1 LGHGH
6 DHGALSGRRRSSR
19 ALLGALG
26 LTLAFLVVEVV
37 GGVVSGSLA
46 LLADAGHMLSDA
58 GALGLAVGA
67 AWLAA
72 RPATPDRSFGYR
84 RAEVLAALAN
94 GVALVAIAIWIAVE
108 ALARLGSPPEV
119 AAGPVLV
126 IGLLGLAVNAAA
138 ARILWRARDETLN
151 AAAAFRHVLA
161 DALGSAG
168 VILSGVVLATTGWE
182 AIDPLVS
189 LAIAGLIL
197 LGSWSVLRAS
207 VDVLLE
213 SAPAGIHAE
222 EVGAAIAAVPGV
234 EQAHDLHIWTITSG
248 FVSLS
253 AHVVVGRDQ
262 DCHERR
268 RAVEAM
274 LHDRFGIAHV
284 TLQMD
289 HAGSTGEFVPLSDIR
304 RGDPRDSP

>member
-108 ALARLGSPPEV
+108 ALVRLGSPPEV
-119 AAGPVLV
+119 EAGPVLV

-138 ARILWRARDETLN
+138 ARILWRVRDETLN

-213 SAPAGIHAE
+213 SAPAGIPAE
-222 EVGAAIAAVPGV
+222 EVGAAIAGVPGV

>member
-6 DHGALSGRRRSSR
+6 DHGLSGRRRSTR
-19 ALLGALG
+19 ALLGALA
-26 LTLAFLVVEVV
+26 LTLGFVVVEVV
-37 GGVVSGSLA
+37 GGVLAGSLA

-67 AWLAA
+67 AWLAT

-108 ALARLGSPPEV
+108 ALGRLGDPPEV
-119 AAGPVLV
+119 ESGPVLL
-126 IGLLGLAVNAAA
+126 IGVLGLAVNAAA
-138 ARILWRARDETLN
+138 ARMMWRVRDETLN
-151 AAAAFRHVLA
+151 AAAAFRHVVA

-168 VILSGVVLATTGWE
+168 VIVSGVVLATTGWE

-189 LAIAGLIL
+189 LAIAALIL
-197 LGSWSVLRAS
+197 VGSWSVLRAS

-213 SAPAGIHAE
+213 AAPAGIDAE
-222 EVGAAIAAVPGV
+222 EVGEAIAAVPGV
-234 EQAHDLHIWTITSG
+234 EQAHDLHVWTITSG
-248 FVSLS
+248 FVALS
-253 AHVVVGRDQ
+253 AHVVVGPDE

-274 LHDRFGIAHV
+274 LHDRFRIAHV

-289 HAGSTGEFVPLSDIR
+289 HAGAGGDFVPLTAVQRGQGR
-304 RGDPRDSP
+304 RG